1 MYGWLVV
8 FMVIIGVVLLFVGVM
23 ELFVIK
29 KAESRKVGRA
39 CLLAGAAILVAVA
52 VLVERFILRV

>member
-8 FMVIIGVVLLFVGVM
+8 FMVIIGVVLLFIGVM
-23 ELFVIK
+23 ELFVLK
-29 KAESRKVGRA
+29 KAESRKVGGA

-52 VLVERFILRV
+52 VLVERFILNV